1 MINYEYFLERICGKV
16 EYFFISVLLGGNN
29 VWLLVFLMWLFIYG
43 GLVFMGSDLVI
54 GIDNDWV
61 VIGFY
66 EFIILCVVIYCY
78 LL

>member
-1 MINYEYFLERICGKV
+1 MEC
-16 EYFFISVLLGGNN
+16 FFISVLLGGNN

-54 GIDNDWV
+54 GIDNGWV
-61 VIGFY
+61 IIGFY
-66 EFIILCVVIYCY
+66 EFIILYVVIYCY

>member
-1 MINYEYFLERICGKV
+1 MEC
-16 EYFFISVLLGGNN
+16 FFISVLLGGNN

-66 EFIILCVVIYCY
+66 EFIMLYVVIYCY

>member
-1 MINYEYFLERICGKV
+1 MEC
-16 EYFFISVLLGGNN
+16 FFISVLLGGNN

-54 GIDNDWV
+54 GIDNGWV

-66 EFIILCVVIYCY
+66 EFIILYVVIYCY